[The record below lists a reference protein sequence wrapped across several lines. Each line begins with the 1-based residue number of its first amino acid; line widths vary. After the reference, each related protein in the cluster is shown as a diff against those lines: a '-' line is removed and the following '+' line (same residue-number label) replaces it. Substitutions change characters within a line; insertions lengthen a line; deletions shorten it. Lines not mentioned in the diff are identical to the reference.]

1 MKFWVVKLLKN
12 KELSMHKYQL
22 SMMMSELESCDKTN
36 AKDGKDGKD
45 GKDDGCTNFLCD
57 WA

>member
-1 MKFWVVKLLKN
+1 MVKLLKN